1 MLISVPSSNHPISRV
16 LLTLSLLGAIPAC
29 AHVADTPNQLAAP
42 TPTSTSPTPL
52 EREPFFTHLAESSFS
67 TTFTSGEIGIN
78 QWRWGPGKFSIRRT
92 SMLSQIQL
100 QPWSEE
106 IIYWQPV
113 QKSFAVLHLHA
124 DAAGIGRGLS
134 EGTLNL
140 SSTPIQTTLTLY
152 QPRAQRTLA
161 ERWLLPDHNSYHA
174 FLLEDSG
181 TGFQP
186 LVDWVYTRVPTN
198 PLASAPVA
206 PSTPA
211 LPLAAASLPAHFR
224 AFESLI
230 NRQWISSNSSSTT
243 SALTHASASM
253 RTSFEW
259 LATVQLLRIHTASPA
274 KSSTASAPSPISSA
288 FNPSIDI
295 EVYIY
300 QHMQTRDLRCLAL
313 AADGAIYQ
321 GNEIPLTSL
330 ATVTSTTLIA
340 FDLTGESSRGTRKYR
355 IQLDRQPDT
364 KPESSVRQR
373 VWSLEAREPSL
384 LLDLTYVPEPR

>member
-1 MLISVPSSNHPISRV
+1 MPR
-16 LLTLSLLGAIPAC
+16 LTLSISHILLALSIQATVPAC
-29 AHVADTPNQLAAP
+29 AHQTDTPHQFAAP
-42 TPTSTSPTPL
+42 TPASTSPTPL
-52 EREPFFTHLAESSFS
+52 EREPFFTHLAESSFT
-67 TTFTSGEIGIN
+67 TTFSSGEIGVN

-92 SMLSQIQL
+92 SMLSQIEL

-106 IIYWQPV
+106 IIYWQPA

-124 DAAGIGRGLS
+124 DAAGVGRGLS

-152 QPRAQRTLA
+152 QPRAQRTIA
-161 ERWLLPDHNSYHA
+161 ERWLLPDANSYRA

-181 TGFQP
+181 TGFEP
-186 LVDWVYTRVPTN
+186 LVDWIYTRVPTN
-198 PLASAPVA
+198 PLASARVA
-206 PSTPA
+206 PPTPA
-211 LPLAAASLPAHFR
+211 PPLAAAPLPAHFR

-230 NRQWISSNSSSTT
+230 NREWISSNPSSTSSS
-243 SALTHASASM
+243 SLHASAPV

-259 LATVQLLRIHTASPA
+259 LTTVQLLRIHTTSPA
-274 KSSTASAPSPISSA
+274 NPTRASAPAPTE
-288 FNPSIDI
+288 FNQSIDM

-313 AADGAIYQ
+313 AADGTIYR

-340 FDLTGESSRGTRKYR
+340 FDLLGESASGTRKYR
-355 IQLDRQPDT
+355 LQLDLQPGSQ
-364 KPESSVRQR
+364 PESTIRQR
-373 VWSLEAREPSL
+373 VWSLDTPDPAL
-384 LLDLTYVPEPR
+384 IHDLTHSPRAPK

>member
-1 MLISVPSSNHPISRV
+1 MPNSNHPISRV
-16 LLTLSLLGAIPAC
+16 LLILSLLGTIPAC
-29 AHVADTPNQLAAP
+29 AHRADTPNQLAAP
-42 TPTSTSPTPL
+42 NPTSLTPL
-52 EREPFFTHLAESSFS
+52 EREPFFTRLAESSFS

-92 SMLSQIQL
+92 SMLSQVAI

-124 DAAGIGRGLS
+124 DAPGVGRGLS

-181 TGFQP
+181 AGFQP

-198 PLASAPVA
+198 PLASAPIA
-206 PSTPA
+206 PATPA
-211 LPLAAASLPAHFR
+211 PPLAAAPLPAQFR

-230 NRQWISSNSSSTT
+230 NRQWISSNPSSTT
-243 SALTHASASM
+243 SSLTPESASV

-259 LATVQLLRIHTASPA
+259 LTTVQLLRIHITSPASP
-274 KSSTASAPSPISSA
+274 SGPSAPSPATSA
-288 FNPSIDI
+288 FNPSINM

-300 QHMQTRDLRCLAL
+300 QHMKFGDLCCLAL
-313 AADGAIYQ
+313 AADGAVYQ
-321 GNEIPLTSL
+321 GKALPLMSL
-330 ATVTSTTLIA
+330 GTVTSTTLIA
-340 FDLTGESSRGTRKYR
+340 FDLTGESSRGTTKYR
-355 IQLDRQPDT
+355 LQLDRQPDT
-364 KPESSVRQR
+364 KPEPSIRQR
-373 VWSLEAREPSL
+373 VWSLDGSEPAL
-384 LLDLTYVPEPR
+384 VHDLTHAPSPQ